1 MCRPMRLS
9 PELGPFI
16 FFPMGDRWQ
25 CSSHGSAPLQGD
37 SAVPPKEQTCRWVWL
52 QRSLVT
58 GILTNVMQAEAW
70 PILVL
75 WGLPFLPALRPLVK
89 GASL

>member
-1 MCRPMRLS
+1 MRLS

-16 FFPMGDRWQ
+16 FFPMGGRWQ
-25 CSSHGSAPLQGD
+25 CPSHGSAPLQGD
-37 SAVPPKEQTCRWVWL
+37 SAVPPKEQTRRWVWL
-52 QRSLVT
+52 QHSLVT
-58 GILTNVMQAEAW
+58 GILTNMMQAEAW

-75 WGLPFLPALRPLVK
+75 WGLRFLPALRPLVK